1 MKKFHPSQPASFAQ
15 LGEVFDDATTRMV
28 GGINDANR
36 GIILDDLTRVQ
47 DGLTKLL
54 AAQPE
59 SFTGTAGIHAQNI
72 IDQLNLEKQAIAN
85 VGTDPFAAKYINDVQ
100 RDLIDI
106 VQGDDRLVA
115 LATQNGHDGFAAV
128 PDLLV
133 PPAPFVGSAEQTE
146 FMKGF
151 ITTTQDFADRAIQLA
166 DSGGSQADI
175 EKLVG
180 EVQAYNEQAN
190 AFTMAQGGLYSAR
203 FDNEFAGNGVNGTAS
218 RALIDGLQSGN
229 ADKVHAAAEVLV
241 ANAGDVA
248 SNMLPNGSAPVA
260 TGNGIP
266 DQITTLAQAGTVFND
281 ATAKLVGGVYSGNQQ
296 SIHDDLTAA
305 RQGMLDMLDAGAFT
319 GNDKAAATRIA
330 NLLAKEVA
338 LVDTADPV
346 NGASPQLNQLH
357 AKVIGIVQ
365 GDADLAAAA
374 TADGASGFMTLPSTL
389 GGNCAVAQ
397 GAGQGPIAGMGSS
410 SSAGGQGH
418 GFGVAANDPTADPL
432 GHVFGG
438 HGHGPFH
445 HA

>member
-1 MKKFHPSQPASFAQ
+1 MKRMHTTQNLSFAQ
-15 LGEVFDDATTRMV
+15 LGEIFDDATTRMV

-36 GIILDDLTRVQ
+36 NVVLDDLTRVQ

-54 AAQPE
+54 ATQPE
-59 SFTGTAGIHAQNI
+59 QFTGTAGIHAQNV
-72 IDQLNLEKQAIAN
+72 IDQLNLEKQAIATA
-85 VGTDPFAAKYINDVQ
+85 GSDPFAAKYINDVQ

-106 VQGDDRLVA
+106 VQSDEQLVT
-115 LATQNGHDGFAAV
+115 LATQNGHNGFAPV

-151 ITTTQDFADRAIQLA
+151 ITTTQDFADRAIKLA
-166 DSGGSQADI
+166 DNGGSQADI
-175 EKLVG
+175 QQLVG
-180 EVQAYNEQAN
+180 EVQTYNEQAN

-218 RALIDGLQSGN
+218 RALIDGLQTGN

-248 SNMLPNGSAPVA
+248 SNMLPNGSTPVS

-281 ATAKLVGGVYSGNQQ
+281 ATAKLVGGVYAGNQQ

-305 RQGMLDMLDAGAFT
+305 RQGVLDMLDAGTFT
-319 GNDKAAATRIA
+319 GKDKAAATRVA
-330 NLLAKEVA
+330 GLLDKEVA
-338 LVDTADPV
+338 LVDAADPV
-346 NGASPQLNQLH
+346 GGASPQLNQLH

-365 GDADLAAAA
+365 GNTTLAEAANADGAAGFMALPGTLGKGAGAIAQAGGSGHGNGHGFDLAANDAA
-374 TADGASGFMTLPSTL
+374 
-389 GGNCAVAQ
+389 
-397 GAGQGPIAGMGSS
+397 
-410 SSAGGQGH
+410 
-418 GFGVAANDPTADPL
+418 ADPL

-438 HGHGPFH
+438 HGHGHFQH
-445 HA
+445 G